1 MVKTYLWSTWRLPG
15 RKWSEMGHTVEN
27 GVVLARNG
35 EHPGL
40 ICRLPSGWA
49 VLADMQYL
57 RGYCILLADPV
68 VASLNDL
75 NRDQRAN
82 FLLDMVTIGDAL
94 MRVTGAYR
102 INYAVMG
109 NSDPALHAHIVP
121 RFSDEPEANL
131 HDQPW
136 AYPRQ
141 VQMGRMFDEE
151 RDRDL
156 IQLLRKAI
164 TGST

>member
-1 MVKTYLWSTWRLPG
+1 
-15 RKWSEMGHTVEN
+15 MGHTVEN
-27 GVVLARNG
+27 GVALARRG

-40 ICRLPSGWA
+40 ICRMPSGWV

-57 RGYCILLADPV
+57 KGYSILLADPV
-68 VASLNDL
+68 VPSLNDL
-75 NRDQRAN
+75 SRQQRAD

-94 MRVTGAYR
+94 MQVTGAYR

-121 RFSDEPEANL
+121 RFSDEPDAYL

-136 AYPRQ
+136 SYPREI
-141 VQMGRMFDEE
+141 QMGRMLDMEI
-151 RDRDL
+151 DREL
-156 IQLLRKAI
+156 IDQLKKVI
-164 TGST
+164 TGKI